1 LNFKNQLFYKIKN
14 KMSEKRNAGL
24 TFIFITLLIDVTGFG
39 IIIPILPQLI
49 SELVSGDLSTAS
61 RWGGLLMFIFAIMQF
76 ICAPIMGGLSDMYG
90 RRPVLLATLFAFGLD
105 FILQGLAPSIWW
117 LFIGRMIA
125 GITGASFST
134 AGAYIADVSEPEKRA
149 QNFGI
154 IGAAFGVGFILG
166 PVIGG
171 FLGQYGSRVPFFA
184 AAALALINFTYGYF
198 ILPESLK
205 PENRRPF
212 DWTRANPLG
221 TLLRVRRYP
230 VLLSLLGA
238 LSFMYIAG
246 HANQSTWSYIMM
258 DKFGWDAR
266 MVGISLGWVGLTV
279 GIVQGGLTRII
290 IPKLGQI
297 KSVYVGLILSAIG
310 FLLFAFADQSWMVFV
325 FMIPFALGG
334 IAGPAL
340 QGIMSNQV
348 PPDEQGEL
356 QGTLSSVMSLTSI
369 IGPLLMSNLFSHFT
383 RPGATL
389 HFAGA
394 PFLAGSILAIIS
406 AFLAWRTLSN
416 NASVPPQ

>member
-1 LNFKNQLFYKIKN
+1 
-14 KMSEKRNAGL
+14 MSEKRNAGL

-39 IIIPILPQLI
+39 IIIPVLPKLI
-49 SELVSGDLSTAS
+49 AELIQGDLSAAA
-61 RWGGLLMFIFAIMQF
+61 RWGGILMFIFAIMQF
-76 ICAPIMGGLSDMYG
+76 IFAPIMGGLSDRFG
-90 RRPVLLATLFAFGLD
+90 RRPVLLATLFAFGID
-105 FILQGLAPSIWW
+105 FILQGFAPTIWW

-149 QNFGI
+149 QNFGL

-171 FLGQYGSRVPFFA
+171 FLGQFGSRVPFFA
-184 AAALALINFTYGYF
+184 SAALALLNFTYGFF

-212 DWTRANPLG
+212 DWRRANPLSS
-221 TLLRVRRYP
+221 LLRARRYP
-230 VLLSLLGA
+230 VLLGLIGSLV
-238 LSFMYIAG
+238 FIYIAG
-246 HANQSTWSYIMM
+246 HANQSTWAYIMM
-258 DKFGWDAR
+258 DKFSWNER

-297 KSVYVGLILSAIG
+297 TSVYVGLTLSAIG
-310 FLLFAFADQSWMVFV
+310 FLLFALTTQSWMVFV

-334 IAGPAL
+334 IAGPAM

-348 PPDEQGEL
+348 PHNEQGEL
-356 QGTLSSVMSLTSI
+356 QGTLASLMSLTSI
-369 IGPLLMSNLFSHFT
+369 IGPLLMTNLFSFFT
-383 RPGATL
+383 GANTPI

-394 PFLAGSILAIIS
+394 PFLAGSVLTLFSI
-406 AFLAWRTLSN
+406 FFAWRTLSKI
-416 NASVPPQ
+416 VK

>member
-1 LNFKNQLFYKIKN
+1 
-14 KMSEKRNAGL
+14 MSEKRNAGL

-39 IIIPILPQLI
+39 IIIPILPTLI
-49 SELVSGDLSTAS
+49 AELVQGDLSTAA

-76 ICAPIMGGLSDMYG
+76 IFAPIMGGLSDMYG

-105 FILQGLAPSIWW
+105 FILQGLAPTIWW

-149 QNFGI
+149 QNFGL
-154 IGAAFGVGFILG
+154 IGAAFGIGFILG

-171 FLGQYGSRVPFFA
+171 FLGQFGSRVPFFA
-184 AAALALINFTYGYF
+184 SAGLALLNFTYGYF

-212 DWTRANPLG
+212 DWKRANPIG
-221 TLLRVRRYP
+221 TLLRARRYP
-230 VLLSLLGA
+230 VLLSLIGSLV
-238 LSFMYIAG
+238 FVYIAA

-258 DKFGWDAR
+258 DKFNWDAR
-266 MVGISLGWVGLTV
+266 MIGISLGWVGLTV

-290 IPKLGQI
+290 IPKLGQMRSI
-297 KSVYVGLILSAIG
+297 YIGLALNAFG
-310 FLLFAFADQSWMVFV
+310 FLLFAFATQTWMIFV
-325 FMIPFALGG
+325 FMIPFAMGG
-334 IAGPAL
+334 IAGPAI

-348 PPDEQGEL
+348 PANEQGEL
-356 QGTLSSVMSLTSI
+356 QGILASMVSLTSI
-369 IGPLLMSNLFSHFT
+369 VGPLLMTNLFSFFT
-383 RPGATL
+383 RPGAPI

-394 PFLAGSILAIIS
+394 PFLAGSVLSLIS
-406 AFLAWRTLSN
+406 AVLAWRTLSRIQAPAHKMMN
-416 NASVPPQ
+416 DE